1 MKKLI
6 FVLVFLLTVFTLS
19 AENFYIENYSVN
31 IDVQENRVYNVTEDL
46 LMDFI
51 EIFQLTMKMA
61 LEPFFRISV

>member
-31 IDVQENRVYNVTEDL
+31 VDVQENRVYNVT
-46 LMDFI
+46 
-51 EIFQLTMKMA
+51 
-61 LEPFFRISV
+61 